1 MQRINC
7 YWFSYWKVFLCDT
20 LEINCCLAEFIVG
33 ITNKDI
39 LAFSV
44 IARHSNA
51 IGVDVLKDKDMFMV
65 HSIRANAGL
74 LIQGA

>member
-20 LEINCCLAEFIVG
+20 LEINSCLAEFIVG

-44 IARHSNA
+44 IAQHSNA
-51 IGVDVLKDKDMFMV
+51 IGVDFLKDKDMFIGRKIM
-65 HSIRANAGL
+65 ANAGL
-74 LIQGA
+74 VMQEV